1 MSTVVEPR
9 AGRRSTFA
17 SLAVPNYRRYATG
30 QIVSL
35 SGTWMQRV
43 AQDWLVLDLSG
54 GSATALGLAVALQF
68 TPTLALSLWGGVLA
82 DRLDKRRALVVL
94 QSAMGLCALGLGLAV
109 VTGVVALWHVY
120 LFSLLLGTFSALD
133 VPVRQA
139 FVSELVGPD
148 LVGNAVALNS
158 VTFNLSRV
166 LGPALAG
173 VLIGVV
179 GTGPVFL
186 VNAVSFAAVLVG
198 LLLMD
203 PARLFRSEPVARAP
217 GQLREGLRYVRRR
230 PDLVAVLVLL
240 FAVSSFALN
249 FYLTLPLLTRS
260 VFGLGADAYGL
271 MTAVLA
277 VGSVLGAVVAA
288 RRRVRP
294 RLRLVTGAA
303 LVFGVL
309 VVAVGLMPTY
319 ALACVLLV
327 PTGVAALTFTT
338 AANAAV
344 QMGVEPEVR
353 GRVMGLYVL
362 VFLGS
367 TPVGAPLLG
376 LVAERFGARAPL
388 VAGGALALVVVLG
401 VALVLARR
409 SRRGT
414 PLPSSTRL
422 G

>member
-1 MSTVVEPR
+1 M
-9 AGRRSTFA
+9 
-17 SLAVPNYRRYATG
+17 
-30 QIVSL
+30 
-35 SGTWMQRV
+35 
-43 AQDWLVLDLSG
+43 
-54 GSATALGLAVALQF
+54 
-68 TPTLALSLWGGVLA
+68 
-82 DRLDKRRALVVL
+82 
-94 QSAMGLCALGLGLAV
+94 
-109 VTGVVALWHVY
+109 
-120 LFSLLLGTFSALD
+120 
-133 VPVRQA
+133 
-139 FVSELVGPD
+139 
-148 LVGNAVALNS
+148 
-158 VTFNLSRV
+158 
-166 LGPALAG
+166 
-173 VLIGVV
+173 LIGVV

-186 VNAVSFAAVLVG
+186 VNAASFAAVLVG
-198 LLLMD
+198 LVRMD
-203 PARLFRSEPVARAP
+203 PTRLIRSEPVARAP

-240 FAVSSFALN
+240 FGVSSFALN